1 MHSLG
6 TLLFALGM
14 IITVPAC
21 VLAAAAPGAGA
32 GVLLGL
38 VLVVVGLLMRIAG
51 RPAATANVEA
61 IPSPK
66 THVRCP
72 DCAELVLRE
81 ARVCK
86 HCGCKLIPA
95 SAQQRR
101 IGGG

>member
-1 MHSLG
+1 MHAFG

-14 IITVPAC
+14 IITVPTC
-21 VLAAAAPGAGA
+21 VLAAAAPGMAA
-32 GVLLGL
+32 GVGLGL

-51 RPAATANVEA
+51 RPAASASGGA
-61 IPSPK
+61 IASPK

-72 DCAELVLRE
+72 DCRELVLRE

-101 IGGG
+101 IGSG